1 MAYYKLVTDKLL
13 QCVEKTLVNIQCSIG
28 EPGGLATLDDTG
40 NVPLSQL
47 GNVSGGGGGVGSLDQ
62 VLAVGN
68 TSNHPIS
75 LGITQ
80 TFNSSLIVS
89 GFGTSVMAG
98 SGASSVDKCW
108 FNLAV
113 ARMNYTENNEGV
125 GGMALQNPSGTSI
138 PSFLSIY
145 TSVIP
150 AKNSTHNYLV
160 FAWSENDSYA
170 QFTFPSVG
178 YNVTDFTTNYHT
190 ILDYALGLG
199 WTASEI
205 IIVSAVNQAI
215 GRVSQGIQDNY
226 FTATQTIAAN
236 YGMLFVDFYHASQT
250 LFPYNTFDN
259 AVHPSD
265 LGYEMLAN
273 TFLEAIN
280 SSLTVKTDS
289 QLIGVNGFSEF
300 QSIKLRSALPPTDQS
315 QLVSL
320 QADGTLG
327 SYPSDTFVKLGSGSV
342 IQYGNINVGGSGQ
355 FASDV
360 FSSGTLWAGGG
371 NLDLANR
378 SGAVLGVFEGLLYLD
393 AYESSS
399 RIGFQIAPF
408 GQGGSINGFLNAGTN
423 SSGLA
428 TQLYGGTYI
437 GTRLVLDS
445 GSVSTGK
452 AYEINTNGTHIYWQ
466 DSAGSPH
473 QLDQQGGSSPAG
485 TAGQLQY
492 TNGTSFAATS
502 YMTYTT
508 NLLSLSGALGIGGS
522 GVTTSGL
529 SLVNTTAATSSVQ
542 QVSPALVLSG
552 RGWSTS
558 SSASQT
564 GLFAIYNTPVT
575 GSAITDTLNFASS
588 ENGGT
593 LTPRATITSAG
604 LFTAQNIQSNGQLI
618 AGSSVTVGTGSFITW
633 SGSNTP
639 LLIDG
644 DQNGTIS
651 QRNTAIQQAYRVYNS
666 FSTGPNGEWVE
677 LGFKTNSNI
686 ATINTAA
693 VGTGT
698 VRNMTISAPEISITG
713 GLAFK
718 RTTVADAAYSIL
730 VTDYL
735 VAYTSLTTARTATLP
750 TTGVTTGQ
758 VFIVKDESGN
768 AVTSNITVAGTIDGG
783 TNKTIALAFGSVKV
797 YYNGSA
803 YFTTS

>member
-28 EPGGLATLDDTG
+28 ANGGLATLDSTG
-40 NVPLSQL
+40 NVPLAQL
-47 GNVSGGGGGVGSLDQ
+47 GNAPGGGGSGVTSFNTRTGVVVPLAADYKTLLFTGSTAQYTRGDGSLATFPTNVSSFTNDSGYLTSASS
-62 VLAVGN
+62 LAWAKITGTPTTVSGYGISDAATLTGTQTLSN
-68 TSNHPIS
+68 KTITGYQPTISLATTGTSGAATFTSNTLTIPQYQGALS
-75 LGITQ
+75 LTTTG
-80 TFNSSLIVS
+80 S
-89 GFGTSVMAG
+89 
-98 SGASSVDKCW
+98 SGAST
-108 FNLAV
+108 L
-113 ARMNYTENNEGV
+113 V
-125 GGMALQNPSGTSI
+125 GTTLNI
-138 PSFLSIY
+138 PSY
-145 TSVIP
+145 T
-150 AKNSTHNYLV
+150 
-160 FAWSENDSYA
+160 
-170 QFTFPSVG
+170 
-178 YNVTDFTTNYHT
+178 
-190 ILDYALGLG
+190 
-199 WTASEI
+199 
-205 IIVSAVNQAI
+205 
-215 GRVSQGIQDNY
+215 
-226 FTATQTIAAN
+226 
-236 YGMLFVDFYHASQT
+236 
-250 LFPYNTFDN
+250 
-259 AVHPSD
+259 
-265 LGYEMLAN
+265 
-273 TFLEAIN
+273 
-280 SSLTVKTDS
+280 
-289 QLIGVNGFSEF
+289 
-300 QSIKLRSALPPTDQS
+300 
-315 QLVSL
+315 
-320 QADGTLG
+320 
-327 SYPSDTFVKLGSGSV
+327 
-342 IQYGNINVGGSGQ
+342 GGSP
-355 FASDV
+355 
-360 FSSGTLWAGGG
+360 T
-371 NLDLANR
+371 
-378 SGAVLGVFEGLLYLD
+378 
-393 AYESSS
+393 
-399 RIGFQIAPF
+399 
-408 GQGGSINGFLNAGTN
+408 
-423 SSGLA
+423 
-428 TQLYGGTYI
+428 
-437 GTRLVLDS
+437 
-445 GSVSTGK
+445 
-452 AYEINTNGTHIYWQ
+452 
-466 DSAGSPH
+466 
-473 QLDQQGGSSPAG
+473 G

-492 TNGTSFAATS
+492 TDGTNFAATS